1 MQEHNTGGI
10 KALPDVKSH
19 HHLLVETIVED
30 EAVRQGQTVGLHW
43 VTRTWM
49 IRMNL
54 YLKPGNVTQ
63 LDMPSLS
70 D

>member
-49 IRMNL
+49 IRMNVSETW
-54 YLKPGNVTQ
+54 KCHTTRQ
-63 LDMPSLS
+63 PSLS